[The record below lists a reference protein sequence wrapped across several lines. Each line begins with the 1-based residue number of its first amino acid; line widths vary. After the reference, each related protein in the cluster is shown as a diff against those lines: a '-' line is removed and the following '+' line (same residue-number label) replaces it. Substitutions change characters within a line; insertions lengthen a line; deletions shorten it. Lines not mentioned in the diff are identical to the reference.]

1 MTPTLELC
9 NIAVAVMKLYEFE
22 GSDLLR
28 REGIPVPDYALATTP
43 EEARERAEKLG
54 LPVVVK
60 AQVLTGGR
68 WLAGGVQTAR
78 SLEQVEETSRRIL
91 GLSIRGWPVQQVM
104 ITPEVDSVREFYLA
118 VTVDEYHGTPVAI
131 LSAVGGVSVNLI
143 AKEQPEAVAS
153 RYVSI
158 SKGLLPSEA
167 RRMCRGVGLR
177 GADVSRVANMLSA
190 LYRVFRNYDAL
201 IAEINPLVR
210 TSKWDYLALDAKVE
224 IDDDSLYRHPELSL
238 NLDSRIPNPL
248 ERKGREIG
256 VSYVEL
262 DGDIAII
269 ASGAGLGMASM
280 DIISRR
286 MRPANFLE
294 TGGAITAEL
303 MYNVMDLVLQKE
315 GIRAVFINVYGGIN
329 PIHEGANGI
338 VRYMKE
344 HQVNVPVVAK
354 ALGNHQEETWEIF
367 QNNGVHVVNDVST
380 EKGVEQLARLLEGGH

>member
-1 MTPTLELC
+1 
-9 NIAVAVMKLYEFE
+9 MKLYEFE

-28 REGIPVPDYALATTP
+28 REGIPVPDYALASDP
-43 EEARERAEKLG
+43 KEAREAAEKLG

-68 WLAGGVQTAR
+68 WLAGGVQTVY
-78 SLEQVEETSRRIL
+78 SLEEVEEASQRIL

-104 ITPEVDSVREFYLA
+104 ITPMVDSVREFYLA
-118 VTVDEYHGTPVAI
+118 VTIDEYHGMPVVI
-131 LSAVGGVSVNLI
+131 LSAAGGVAVNRI
-143 AKEQPEAVAS
+143 ALERPEEVVS

-158 SKGLLPSEA
+158 IKGLLPSEA
-167 RRMCRGVGLR
+167 RRVCRGAGLR

-190 LYRVFRNYDAL
+190 LYQVFRKYDAT

-210 TSKWDYLALDAKVE
+210 TSKGDYLALDAKVE
-224 IDDDSLYRHPELSL
+224 IDDDSLYRHPELKLS
-238 NLDSRIPNPL
+238 LDSRIPNPL
-248 ERKGREIG
+248 ERRGREIG

-262 DGDIAII
+262 DGDIAIV

-286 MRPANFLE
+286 LHPANFLE

-303 MYNVMDLVLQKE
+303 LYDVMDLVLRKK
-315 GIRAVFINVYGGIN
+315 GVRAVFINVYGGIN
-329 PIHEGANGI
+329 PIHEGAKG
-338 VRYMKE
+338 VVKYLKE
-344 HQVNVPVVAK
+344 HQVNIPVVAK

-367 QNNGVHVVNDVST
+367 RNSGVHVVDDVST
-380 EKGVEQLARLLEGGH
+380 EKGVEQLARLLRGGK